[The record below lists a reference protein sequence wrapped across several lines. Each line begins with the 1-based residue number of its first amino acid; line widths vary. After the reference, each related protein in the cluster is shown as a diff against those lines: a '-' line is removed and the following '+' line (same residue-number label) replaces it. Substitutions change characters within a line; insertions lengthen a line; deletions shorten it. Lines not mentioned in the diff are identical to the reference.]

1 MPSRSSVWL
10 RGFRWPVWGLL
21 RWQQR
26 SWLRTGPPTA
36 SRPRVFFRADAGPT
50 QSILFPRL
58 PYGHSL
64 CPPRN
69 VLRLHDF
76 CSCFGSRCLFA
87 TSARVDPRL
96 FLRLP
101 PLLRRPRFHRPR
113 LRLYGS
119 RHFLVGFRLTFV
131 ASCSRAQC
139 AIGVSSRDAS
149 GAFGHSDASGL
160 ALAGT
165 CKCIQVLLA
174 QAIAA
179 SHASVHIWHKSCMRS
194 PPRTCR
200 DRLGSMRKHAYRWLY
215 RTVANATSAAY
226 LGTAGYT
233 AG

>member
-1 MPSRSSVWL
+1 M
-10 RGFRWPVWGLL
+10 
-21 RWQQR
+21 
-26 SWLRTGPPTA
+26 
-36 SRPRVFFRADAGPT
+36 
-50 QSILFPRL
+50 
-58 PYGHSL
+58 
-64 CPPRN
+64 
-69 VLRLHDF
+69 RLHDS

-149 GAFGHSDASGL
+149 GAFGHSDAFGL

-165 CKCIQVLLA
+165 CKCLQVLPA

-179 SHASVHIWHKSCMRS
+179 LHASVHIWHKSCMRS

-200 DRLGSMRKHAYRWLY
+200 DRLSSMRKFASNWLC
-215 RTVANATSAAY
+215 RTVAS
-226 LGTAGYT
+226 LH
-233 AG
+233 